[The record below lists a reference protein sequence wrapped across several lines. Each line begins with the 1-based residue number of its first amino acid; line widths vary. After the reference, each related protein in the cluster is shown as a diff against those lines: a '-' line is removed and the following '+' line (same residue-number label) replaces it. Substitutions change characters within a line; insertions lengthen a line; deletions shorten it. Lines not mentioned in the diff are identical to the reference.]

1 MTWWPRKGSVE
12 WVQYDFKEPKKI
24 SGASVYWF
32 DDTGAGGCRI
42 PKSWRLLYKKNGRWV
57 EVTGTDNYSV
67 EKDKF
72 NTVKFESV
80 QTTALRLEAQLQP
93 EFSGGI
99 LEWRVDTQEYDK

>member
-1 MTWWPRKGSVE
+1 
-12 WVQYDFKEPKKI
+12 
-24 SGASVYWF
+24 
-32 DDTGAGGCRI
+32 
-42 PKSWRLLYKKNGRWV
+42 V